1 MRKKFDYT
9 ALANRYTARSPMLTY
24 VGTQINFWIL
34 ANILLVTVLNL
45 YTLIIGQVFELPLI
59 GSFSSMLWVAV
70 ILGILYGV
78 SLGAAGY
85 YLERNVFKKVS
96 LGRVILFKA
105 LGSLVLLIFI
115 LWLLRYV
122 FFYFWI
128 AQSLHFSSTALNEE
142 SWEYLFYLL
151 LVYYSFMTLAISFIN
166 QMNNKYGPGVLVPL
180 LLGKYR
186 DPKEQE
192 RIFMFMDLKSST
204 TTAERLGH
212 LLYSAFIR
220 DCFADIN
227 EMIFP
232 FQAQVYQYV
241 GDEIVVTWPLREGLK
256 DQNCIRF
263 YFACKEKFHNRIEYY
278 SKNYG
283 FLPEFK
289 AGMHMGKVTVV
300 EIGEIKKDIAY
311 HGDTLNTAARIQG
324 ICKHYNEDF
333 IVSEY
338 VIEKIGSDINIKTRA
353 LGEILLRGKAQKIG
367 IVSVEEIDCKNKS
380 ADFN

>member
-1 MRKKFDYT
+1 MKKKFEYT
-9 ALANRYTARSPMLTY
+9 TLANRYTARSPMLTY

-45 YTLIIGQVFELPLI
+45 FTLIISQVFEIPI
-59 GSFSSMLWVAV
+59 VARFSSMLWVAV
-70 ILGILYGV
+70 LLGILYGV
-78 SLGAAGY
+78 SLGTAGY

-122 FFYFWI
+122 FFDFWI
-128 AQSLHFSSTALNEE
+128 APSLYFSSTVLNEE
-142 SWEYLFYLL
+142 SWKYLFYLL
-151 LVYYSFMTLAISFIN
+151 LVYYFFMTLAISFIN
-166 QMNNKYGPGVLVPL
+166 QMNKKYGPGVLLPL

-204 TTAERLGH
+204 ATAEKLGH

-232 FQAQVYQYV
+232 FRAQVYQYV
-241 GDEIVVTWPLREGLK
+241 GDEIVVSWPIDEGLK
-256 DQNCIRF
+256 DQTCIRF

-283 FLPEFK
+283 LLPEFK
-289 AGMHMGKVTVV
+289 AGMHMGMVTVV

-324 ICKHYNEDF
+324 ICKHYNKDF

-338 VIEKIGSDINIKTRA
+338 VMEKIGNDINMKTEA
-353 LGEILLRGKAQKIG
+353 LGEILLRGKAEKIG
-367 IVSVEEIDCKNKS
+367 IVSVDAIDSEEEIN
-380 ADFN
+380 